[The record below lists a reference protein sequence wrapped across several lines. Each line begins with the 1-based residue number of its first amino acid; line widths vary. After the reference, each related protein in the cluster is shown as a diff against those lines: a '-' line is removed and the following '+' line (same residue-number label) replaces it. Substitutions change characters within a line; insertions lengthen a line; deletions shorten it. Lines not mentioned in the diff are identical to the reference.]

1 MEIPLYR
8 PIDSQTAESMMSYLG
23 WMNEGDNATIRMY
36 CPGGEVEA
44 AWGIAAKMQEMRA
57 KGCTF
62 SAKVDGMAASMAGVL
77 LAYFDNTEALSVSNI
92 MIHKAS
98 LGIDP
103 ETGDEVQ
110 PTPIQKE
117 QLDKINKDLKSAL
130 SAVVDNITLKA
141 IKGYDLNDLF
151 APDKPRIDCWLTA
164 KEAQKIG
171 LIKTVVAL
179 NPVTKN
185 IMAKAV
191 ALAYNPAAELPKPTA
206 GTAGQKSN
214 AKMTA
219 EELKKSDPEC
229 YKAIFTDGAK
239 AYQKKCVDTLDV
251 DESEMPEPD
260 SECAPKK
267 SKAKAKAVTED
278 QISAA
283 VEAKLKEYGLTSIL
297 QTQPVQTAQATA
309 VIFAQKPV
317 DGATKTPEQ
326 IAAEKAVAETQEKL
340 NAIVHGK
347 AQ

>member
-8 PIDSQTAESMMSYLG
+8 PINSECAESLISYLG
-23 WMNEGDNATIRMY
+23 WMNDGDRATIRLY

-44 AWGIAAKMQEMRA
+44 AWGIAAKMQEMRS

-77 LAYFDNTEALSVSNI
+77 LAYFDDTEALSVSNI

-110 PTPIQKE
+110 PTPTQKE

-179 NPVTKN
+179 NPVSKN

-191 ALAYNPAAELPKPTA
+191 ALAYNPAAELPKATA
-206 GTAGQKSN
+206 ATAGQKSN

-219 EELKKSDPEC
+219 DELKQSDPEC
-229 YKAIFTDGAK
+229 YKAIFTAGAK
-239 AYQKKCVDTLDV
+239 AYQKQCVDTLDI

-267 SKAKAKAVTED
+267 SKAKAKAITD
-278 QISAA
+278 AQINAA
-283 VEAKLKEYGLTSIL
+283 VEAKLKEYGINAIS
-297 QTQPVQTAQATA
+297 QTQPPQTAQATA

-317 DGATKTPEQ
+317 DGTIKTPEQ
-326 IAAEKAVAETQEKL
+326 LASEKAIDEVKNEL

>member
-1 MEIPLYR
+1 MEIPLYS
-8 PIDSQTAESMMSYLG
+8 PINSDTASAMMQYLG
-23 WMNEGDNATIRMY
+23 WMNDGDNTTVRMY

-62 SAKVDGMAASMAGVL
+62 TAKVDGMAASMAGEL

-98 LGIDP
+98 LGLDP
-103 ETGDEVQ
+103 ETGEEIV
-110 PTPIQKE
+110 PTPTQKE

-130 SAVVDNITLKA
+130 SAVVDNIVLKA

-151 APDKPRIDCWLTA
+151 APDKPRVDCWLTA

-191 ALAYNPAAELPKPTA
+191 ALAYNPAELPKPTA

-229 YKAIFTDGAK
+229 YKAIFTAGAK
-239 AYQKKCVDTLDV
+239 AYQKQCVDALDI

-267 SKAKAKAVTED
+267 KAKAKAVTED
-278 QISAA
+278 QINAA
-283 VEAKLKEYGLTSIL
+283 VEAKLKEYGISAIS
-297 QTQPVQTAQATA
+297 QTQPAQTAVATA
-309 VIFAQKPV
+309 TLFATKPV
-317 DGATKTPEQ
+317 DGTTKTPEQ
-326 IAAEKAVAETQEKL
+326 LAAEKALADTQAEI
-340 NAIVHGK
+340 NAIIHGK